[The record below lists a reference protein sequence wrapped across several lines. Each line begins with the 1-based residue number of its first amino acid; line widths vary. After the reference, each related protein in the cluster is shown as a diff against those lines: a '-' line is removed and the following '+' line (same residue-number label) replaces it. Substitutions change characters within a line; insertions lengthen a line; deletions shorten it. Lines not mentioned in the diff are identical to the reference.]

1 MYTEGQDL
9 TTPADYYNN
18 YYEDEIHEPNC
29 YWFEK
34 NTIQWLYWIVFVLS
48 LFSNILVLVILA
60 KYENLRSLTNTLIM
74 NLALSDLIF
83 TVGLPFWGEYHKGG
97 WIWGEPTC
105 KAVSFMFSVGFYSSG
120 FFLIV
125 MTVQRYL
132 AVIFP
137 LSDILWTRSC
147 FSLLVS
153 MGIWAVSVLAATPAV
168 IFSEV
173 QTEEIEEKTHC
184 GYMDPVW
191 RSWGFYQENALFV
204 VSFLVFCF
212 CYGQILLRLLKPS
225 PTRSKRRYRTVKL
238 IFCLFVAFFVVW
250 APYNV
255 VTFMRTLFIYQSQEN
270 ASVNSVKLRDA
281 NNYRAKLDCL
291 FYVFRFIS
299 CLHCCLNP
307 VFYVFLGVKFKNH
320 LKKMLQSLCQKGN
333 RPSYRNHRLTITSI
347 TSGEELS
354 L

>member
-9 TTPADYYNN
+9 QNSTDDYDIDYG
-18 YYEDEIHEPNC
+18 DEMQDPNC
-29 YWFEK
+29 VWFG
-34 NTIQWLYWIVFVLS
+34 NDTIQWLYWIVFVLS

-60 KYENLRSLTNTLIM
+60 KYENFRSLTNTLIM

-83 TVGLPFWGEYHKGG
+83 TVGLPFWGEYHKSG
-97 WIWGEPTC
+97 WRWSEPTC
-105 KAVSFMFSVGFYSSG
+105 KAVSFMFCVGFYSSG

-153 MGIWAVSVLAATPAV
+153 MGIWALSVLAATPAV
-168 IFSEV
+168 IFSKV
-173 QTEEIEEKTHC
+173 QTEGIEKKSHC
-184 GYMDPVW
+184 GYMHPVW

-212 CYGQILLRLLKPS
+212 CYGQILLRLLKTP

-238 IFCLFVAFFVVW
+238 IFCLFIAFFVVW

-255 VTFMRTLFIYQSQEN
+255 VTFMRTLSFSQFKKN
-270 ASVNSVKLRDA
+270 ASLN
-281 NNYRAKLDCL
+281 CL

-299 CLHCCLNP
+299 CSHCCLNP

-347 TSGEELS
+347 TSGEEMRERV
-354 L
+354 